1 MGGAFCKKKW
11 KIGGVF
17 CKKKVENGRCFFCKK
32 VDLSSTHGAS
42 CTVSSIFFFILHFTY
57 WGYVRTQRTPL
68 PTGLVLAVN
77 FKEVDNKMLGLKNFT
92 PFFVCTT
99 TFCYPK
105 PILIIFGRD
114 VAERVCYQMLY
125 VFPPVHLFNISTLPR
140 ET

>member
-1 MGGAFCKKKW
+1 MFFVKKW
-11 KIGGVF
+11 KKGGVF
-17 CKKKVENGRCFFCKK
+17 FVKK
-32 VDLSSTHGAS
+32 VDLSSTQGAS
-42 CTVSSIFFFILHFTY
+42 CTVSIFFLFYILLIGGTY
-57 WGYVRTQRTPL
+57 APNAPPL